1 MDNFYAQWAQKLS
14 DELYSTAQEPEEQ
27 QGPAPTPAMA
37 AAKVPPGNAG
47 RKRSQPAPVQVKEE
61 VTDQLLRAVAGC
73 PARRSTGATGEAPCL
88 QLLQLLGKC
97 NAMYV
102 QGLCL

>member
-1 MDNFYAQWAQKLS
+1 MDNFYAQWAQELS
-14 DELYSTAQEPEEQ
+14 DEDIQAKLQALQQALPAQEPEEQ

-61 VTDQLLRAVAGC
+61 VTDQLFRQWLAAKQGAV
-73 PARRSTGATGEAPCL
+73 PV
-88 QLLQLLGKC
+88 QL
-97 NAMYV
+97 V
-102 QGLCL
+102 R